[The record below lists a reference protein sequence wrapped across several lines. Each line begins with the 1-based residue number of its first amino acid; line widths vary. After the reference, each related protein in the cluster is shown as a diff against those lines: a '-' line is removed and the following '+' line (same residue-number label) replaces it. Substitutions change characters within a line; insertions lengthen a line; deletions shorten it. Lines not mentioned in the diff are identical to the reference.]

1 MGIGRSFTNKN
12 NLLAILIFLVL
23 IIFGLIVGLI
33 LTNNNNSSPNNT
45 NEPDTTLTPKEQA
58 EAYINEAYDLSQSVL
73 EGDTSHCDQIK
84 ADLEAAKSLSSDED
98 LQIIAES
105 ILSTCEPIKTGPT
118 QIKTGETNE

>member
-45 NEPDTTLTPKEQA
+45 NELDTTLTPKEQA

-73 EGDTSHCDQIK
+73 EGDTSHCDKIK
-84 ADLEAAKSLSSDED
+84 ADLETAKSLSSDED

-105 ILSTCEPIKTGPT
+105 ILSACEPIKTGPA
-118 QIKTGETNE
+118 QIKTGGDNE